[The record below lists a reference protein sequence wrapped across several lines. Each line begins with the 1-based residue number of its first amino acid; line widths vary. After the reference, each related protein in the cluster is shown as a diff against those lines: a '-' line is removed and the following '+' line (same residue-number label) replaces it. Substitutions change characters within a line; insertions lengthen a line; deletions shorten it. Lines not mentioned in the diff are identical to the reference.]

1 MTEQRAEE
9 MLHGVGVSRG
19 KAQGKLLVYTP
30 AELHVSDKAAAD
42 TEKETVRFLDCVAAV
57 RSRILKKTEQ
67 CADARDALYREIL
80 DAHLEILEDSD
91 SLLEPVKELIRTE
104 NRNASAAINEKMEEI
119 AGVFDALEDEYLRQR
134 AADIR
139 DLKVQLLCELAKE
152 KTAALS
158 ELTEPVIVA
167 ARDLSPSD
175 TISMDREM
183 VIGIVCE
190 AGGKTSHTSVLANA
204 MGIPA
209 VMGCTG
215 LLAQVCGKSFVQIDG
230 DAGTVTLDPNE
241 AQIERFAGKI
251 AADRDREERLRGFVG
266 APTYSKDGRQC
277 LIYANIAAPEES
289 RTACESGC
297 EGIGLFRS
305 EFLYYA
311 DKNTPPSEETQRKAY
326 VQALRFAKGRLVI
339 VRTLDAGG
347 DKPVPALNMPQE
359 SNPFLGRRAI
369 RLCLEER
376 AVFRTQLRALLR
388 AANDGPLQIMLPMIS
403 GLQELRAAKEE
414 VALARDSLRSEGLT
428 VPEKIPVGIMI
439 EVPSAVMMADE
450 LAQEADFFSIGT
462 NDLTQYTLAA
472 DRGNEYVS
480 ALYSHYD
487 PAVVRMIAHAV
498 RAAHRHGIHCGMCG
512 EAAGDMLYA
521 PLLLGLGLDEFSVA
535 PRSVAALREE
545 ISRLDCTECEA
556 LAGRILLL
564 STKDEIVT
572 ELRQF
577 AQTNMR

>member
-1 MTEQRAEE
+1 MEG
-9 MLHGVGVSRG
+9 MLQGVGVSRG
-19 KAQGKLLVYTP
+19 RAQGKLLVYAP
-30 AELHVSDKAAAD
+30 AELCISNKAAD
-42 TEKETVRFLDCVAAV
+42 DPEKEIARFLDCVAAV
-57 RSRILKKTEQ
+57 QHRILKKAEQ
-67 CADARDALYREIL
+67 CADADDALYREIL

-91 SLLEPVKELIRTE
+91 SLLSPVEELIRTE
-104 NRNASAAINEKMEEI
+104 SRNASAAVNEKMEEI
-119 AGVFDALEDEYLRQR
+119 ASVFDALDDEYLRQR

-139 DLKVQLLCELAKE
+139 DLKVQLLSELAEE

-167 ARDLSPSD
+167 AKDISPSD
-175 TISMDREM
+175 TIAMDRRM

-190 AGGKTSHTSVLANA
+190 AGGRTSHTSVLANA

-215 LLAQVCGKSFVQIDG
+215 LLTQVGGKCFAQIDG
-230 DAGTVTLDPNE
+230 GAGTVTLDPDE
-241 AQIERFAGKI
+241 AQIERFEREI
-251 AADRDREERLRGFVG
+251 VMDREREERLRDFVN

-289 RTACESGC
+289 RIAYENGC

-311 DKNTPPSEETQRKAY
+311 NKNAPPSEETQRKAY
-326 VQALRFAKGRLVI
+326 VQALRFAKGWPVI

-388 AANDGPLQIMLPMIS
+388 AANDGSLRIMLPMIS
-403 GLQELRAAKEE
+403 GLQELRTAKKEIE
-414 VALARDSLRSEGLT
+414 LARESLLSEGLT

-439 EVPSAVMMADE
+439 EVPSAVIMADE
-450 LAQEADFFSIGT
+450 LAREADFFSIGT
-462 NDLTQYTLAA
+462 NDLTQYALAA

-480 ALYSHYD
+480 ELYSQYD
-487 PAVVRMIAHAV
+487 PAVVRMTAHTI

-535 PRSVAALREE
+535 PRSAAALRER
-545 ISRLDCTECEA
+545 ISRLDYAECEA
-556 LAGRILLL
+556 LAETILSLP
-564 STKDEIVT
+564 TKDEIIT

-577 AQTNMR
+577 VQTNMR